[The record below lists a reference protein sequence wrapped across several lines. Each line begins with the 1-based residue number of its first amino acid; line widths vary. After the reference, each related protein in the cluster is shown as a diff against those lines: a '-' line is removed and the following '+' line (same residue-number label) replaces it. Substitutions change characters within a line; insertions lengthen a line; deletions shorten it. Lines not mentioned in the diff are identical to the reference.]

1 MINPARE
8 QEWASWM
15 RAAIAGDSRAYHK
28 LLTAITPH
36 LRVMARRRCD
46 QFGAPTSEAEDVV
59 QEVLLAIH
67 LKRGTWDP
75 ARPLAP
81 WISVLVRNKLID
93 SLRRRGR
100 HFIIPLEDV
109 EATLASEERLSAS
122 DRMDVE
128 QILAKLRD
136 PQRTIVQAHL
146 DRGDECTGNGQ
157 SAQYDRG
164 RGSGVVASRAEGVGC
179 AIFGA
184 RNMKTKDLIKLL
196 SQDAPVRISLN
207 QALAHSAIAATIMA
221 GTVFFG
227 FIGFRADIDT
237 AVESVRFLFKFVI
250 TIALA
255 ITAGMV
261 LFRIG
266 RPGASL
272 RLCARALCLPV
283 ILIAGAVSLELLV
296 MPSATWGARMIGH
309 NAHTLSDNHSV
320 TVGIP
325 IGLFSARDAARRT
338 RATGPCGGGRRACF
352 FRPCGNV
359 LCGEL

>member
-136 PQRTIVQAHL
+136 PQRTIVQAISIEGTSVRETANRL
-146 DRGDECTGNGQ
+146 NMTE
-157 SAQYDRG
+157 
-164 RGSGVVASRAEGVGC
+164 VAVRVSLHRAL
-179 AIFGA
+179 
-184 RNMKTKDLIKLL
+184 K
-196 SQDAPVRISLN
+196 
-207 QALAHSAIAATIMA
+207 ALAALYSERAI
-221 GTVFFG
+221 
-227 FIGFRADIDT
+227 
-237 AVESVRFLFKFVI
+237 
-250 TIALA
+250 
-255 ITAGMV
+255 
-261 LFRIG
+261 
-266 RPGASL
+266 
-272 RLCARALCLPV
+272 
-283 ILIAGAVSLELLV
+283 
-296 MPSATWGARMIGH
+296 
-309 NAHTLSDNHSV
+309 
-320 TVGIP
+320 
-325 IGLFSARDAARRT
+325 
-338 RATGPCGGGRRACF
+338 
-352 FRPCGNV
+352 
-359 LCGEL
+359 